1 MRFAASLST
10 IFFALLALRTP
21 PAAAAATQIPLETLL
36 AKARVAS
43 GAPYRY
49 HVVSRSHENDDG
61 HEFDVTTET
70 EGLKYRARKCAGALC
85 VSGFYFDGERSF
97 NSNFNDTALPLSAR
111 VDGLQITLRAIASYA
126 FTAPGFRSDGG
137 QIQDRDAVLRDG
149 KKYRRISVAPKLG
162 ALLDAVI
169 DPESGLVVGVIS
181 DERRLAFEF
190 RDQRTVGGRLKL
202 PYAVYLNG
210 AEIERFDDRTIDPQ
224 PLAAPPGIAPQLAG
238 SVTVGMTRPDA
249 PLVPCTIGGQSVVCL
264 FDTGN
269 SGLAM
274 SPELAAKLRLKPQTG
289 GVVGTADGTISG
301 VAKAPA
307 LAVGGAS
314 FPSAWYVVLGGIHAA
329 GYDVVLGAD
338 AFAHARVTLDFA
350 KRSVTLAAADP
361 GAAGGIPLDF
371 DNFVPNAG
379 VTLGAVS
386 VPLALDT
393 GDTSTLELAADF
405 AAAHAGAASATSIR
419 LGNAR
424 LDGSSIST
432 TSRLSA
438 PARGV
443 VGSGFF
449 AHFISTFDYARGR
462 LTLVPRAGDGAAK
475 SDAT

>member
-10 IFFALLALRTP
+10 IFFSLLALRTP
-21 PAAAAATQIPLETLL
+21 PAAGAAQVPLETLL
-36 AKARVAS
+36 AKARAAS

-49 HVVSRSHENDDG
+49 HVVSRSRENDDG
-61 HEFDVTTET
+61 HQFDVTTET

-137 QIQDRDAVLRDG
+137 QIEDRDAVLRDG
-149 KKYRRISVAPKLG
+149 KKYRRIAVAPKLG

-169 DPESGLVVGVIS
+169 DPDTGLVVGVIS
-181 DERRLAFEF
+181 DQRRLAFEF
-190 RDQRTVGGRLKL
+190 RDQRKVGGRLEL

-210 AEIERFDDRTIDPQ
+210 AEIERFDDRTIDPK

-249 PLVPCTIGGQSVVCL
+249 PLVPCTIGGENVVCL

-274 SPELAAKLRLKPQTG
+274 SPELAAKLRLTPQTG
-289 GVVGTADGTISG
+289 GVVGTADGTIGG
-301 VAKAPA
+301 VAKGPA

-314 FPSAWYVVLGGIHAA
+314 FPGAWYVILGGIHAA

-350 KRSVTLAAADP
+350 KHSVTLAADDP
-361 GAAGGIPLDF
+361 GATGGIPLDF
-371 DNFVPNAG
+371 ENFVPNAG
-379 VTLGAVS
+379 VTLGALS
-386 VPLALDT
+386 VQLALDT

-405 AAAHAGAASATSIR
+405 AAAHAGASAGGSIR
-419 LGNAR
+419 VGNAR
-424 LDGSSIST
+424 LDGSRIST
-432 TSRLSA
+432 TSRLAS
-438 PARGV
+438 PDRGV

-449 AHFISTFDYARGR
+449 AHFVSTFDYARGR